1 MAYGGGAKPARPV
14 LLGFVDE
21 FMETDREHFTTN
33 KIGGKPVSSVCVR
46 AIFLGGN
53 CGFIL
58 HHTHENVVRLG
69 HSQSPWPWPCF

>member
-46 AIFLGGN
+46 AISVRGEMW
-53 CGFIL
+53 L
-58 HHTHENVVRLG
+58 H
-69 HSQSPWPWPCF
+69 SSPHP

>member
-33 KIGGKPVSSVCVR
+33 KIGGKPVSSLCVR
-46 AIFLGGN
+46 TISGG
-53 CGFIL
+53 
-58 HHTHENVVRLG
+58 VVLL
-69 HSQSPWPWPCF
+69 SFSL